1 MKVLPN
7 STTSLRGDIYRD
19 GNEGLMPSHLIQDVP
34 RGYCCLKTTGV
45 SPKQFFHPK
54 NEWP

>member
-19 GNEGLMPSHLIQDVP
+19 GDVGLMPSHLIQDVP
-34 RGYCCLKTTGV
+34 WGYCCLKTTGV
-45 SPKQFFHPK
+45 SPKQLFHPK
-54 NEWP
+54 NE